1 MSQATYTH
9 CLALERIAI
18 CGLGL
23 IGGSV
28 LKALRGAGFKGH
40 ITGFDLDGVTRDAVL
55 AQGLADEFAVSP
67 DGLLLDHDL
76 VLLCQPVG
84 MLLEWLANHGTRG
97 AAGRAVCIDVAS
109 VKAPVVAALGA
120 WPDHAA
126 ARFVPCHPI
135 AGKASQGWSASQSD
149 LFQGKLCVLTPN
161 ARTSPGALALA
172 VDFWRVLGATTTRL
186 SASEHDTVYAAI
198 SHLPQVLSY
207 AYLHSL
213 ASREGTQAWLAYR
226 GTGFQS
232 FARLGSS
239 DPQLWADIAIHN
251 APALIEE
258 IDRIGD
264 SLALFRH
271 CVSTRQV
278 TELAAA
284 FASAQSYHAQGAMN
298 PTFPQPSTQPL
309 PRRFP

>member
-1 MSQATYTH
+1 MPCPPYTVAMSQAAFTP

-40 ITGFDLDGVTRDAVL
+40 ITGFDQDGATRDAVL
-55 AQGLADEFAVSP
+55 AQGFVNEFAASP

-84 MLLEWLANHGTRG
+84 KLLEWLANNQTQV

-109 VKAPVVAALGA
+109 VKAPVVAALRS

-126 ARFVPCHPI
+126 TRFVPCHPI
-135 AGKASQGWSASQSD
+135 AGKASHGWSASQSD
-149 LFQGKLCVLTPN
+149 LFQGKLCVMTPDTKT
-161 ARTSPGALALA
+161 AQGALELA
-172 VDFWRVLGATTTRL
+172 ADFWRVLGATTTRL
-186 SASEHDTVYAAI
+186 SASEHDAVYAAI

-213 ASREGTQAWLAYR
+213 AARDGSGVWLAYR

-258 IDRIGD
+258 IDRISD

-271 CVSTRQV
+271 CISKHKF
-278 TELAAA
+278 TELAEA
-284 FASAQSYHAQGAMN
+284 FSSAQSYHAQGALN
-298 PTFPQPSTQPL
+298 PTFP
-309 PRRFP
+309 